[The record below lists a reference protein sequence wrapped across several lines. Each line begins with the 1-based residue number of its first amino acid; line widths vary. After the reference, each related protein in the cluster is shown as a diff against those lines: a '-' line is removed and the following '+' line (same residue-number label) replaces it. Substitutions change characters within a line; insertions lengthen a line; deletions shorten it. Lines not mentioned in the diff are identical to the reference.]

1 MTSAALA
8 RAWREAGGRHQ
19 RTHVTPYLYE
29 NPSLF
34 RLFSVENARDWSG
47 HRWTVDTAEDLA
59 LARALYDRVAND
71 DEVAWE
77 KLVEIV
83 EAEPRLASLNRG
95 VAQKD
100 VAEC

>member
-1 MTSAALA
+1 
-8 RAWREAGGRHQ
+8 
-19 RTHVTPYLYE
+19 VTPYLYE

-34 RLFSVENARDWSG
+34 RLFSVENPRDLSG
-47 HRWTVDTAEDLA
+47 YRWTVDTAEDLA
-59 LARALYDRVAND
+59 LARALYDRVGND

-95 VAQKD
+95 VTQKD